1 MTKGE
6 LMLEGV
12 NLMIAGMGFVMV
24 FLLLLVYAVQLMS
37 RIIARFTPDIP
48 LPVTP
53 IPQPEQPLSST
64 DDALTKVAI
73 AAALHHHRRTH
84 DKK

>member
-1 MTKGE
+1 MTNGE

-24 FLLLLVYAVQLMS
+24 FLLLLVYAVQLMP